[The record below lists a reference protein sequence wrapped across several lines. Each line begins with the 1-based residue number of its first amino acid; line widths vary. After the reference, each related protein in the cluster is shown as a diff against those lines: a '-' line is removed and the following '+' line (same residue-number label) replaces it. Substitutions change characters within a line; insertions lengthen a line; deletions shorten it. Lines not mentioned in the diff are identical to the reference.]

1 VRVPGAWDGFE
12 LAIRAVLGQQVSVSA
27 ATTLSG
33 RLVARSGTP
42 LKGALAKRAARE
54 GLTHLFPE
62 PTALARAELAG
73 LGITGARSGTIRRL
87 AAAVA
92 AGNISFDT
100 AGDPDA
106 FCASLCLLRGI
117 GEWTAQYVAMRALK
131 NPDAFPSADLG
142 LLRAFDGEGR
152 RLRPTELEE
161 RAEAWRPWRAY
172 AALLL
177 WNSTPHSGG

>member
-1 VRVPGAWDGFE
+1 
-12 LAIRAVLGQQVSVSA
+12 VLGQQVSVSA

-33 RLVARSGTP
+33 RLVERCGTP
-42 LKGALAKRAARE
+42 LEGALAIRAARA

-62 PTALARAELAG
+62 PIALARADLAG
-73 LGITGARSGTIRRL
+73 LGITGARSDTIRIL

-92 AGNISFDT
+92 AGNTSFDT

-106 FCASLCLLRGI
+106 FCASLSRLRGI
-117 GEWTAQYVAMRALK
+117 GDWTAQYVAMRALK
-131 NPDAFPSADLG
+131 NPDAFPAADLG

-152 RLRPTELEE
+152 RLKPAKLQA